1 MAPAWRHR
9 GSTFKAEM
17 AHNPV
22 WHWGV
27 HIHVTGIVQGV
38 SFRYYALQEAMRWGV
53 TGWVRNL
60 PDGRVEAVIEGD
72 EAAVDRMLA
81 RCGTGPCSARV
92 DHLEVLPETST
103 GEFQGFRIR

>member
-1 MAPAWRHR
+1 MTEKR
-9 GSTFKAEM
+9 
-17 AHNPV
+17 
-22 WHWGV
+22 V
-27 HIHVTGIVQGV
+27 HVHVSGIVQGV
-38 SFRYYALQEAMRWGV
+38 SFRYYALQEALRAGV

-81 RCGTGPCSARV
+81 WCREGPRSARV
-92 DHLEVLPETST
+92 DQLEILPETPT